1 MLRFPVYLDNA
12 ATAKVDPR
20 VVGKMLPWLTD
31 KFGYPASSSHVFG
44 REARSAARIVR
55 TPGVTSGAYR

>member
-12 ATAKVDPR
+12 ATTKVDPR

-31 KFGYPASSSHVFG
+31 KFGNPASSSHVFG
-44 REARSAARIVR
+44 REARSAARVLR
-55 TPGVTSGAYR
+55 TPGVTSRAYR